1 MGKGYNTTDNRGH
14 QPNMKSIQC
23 PATVL
28 LLATILLLASQTTS
42 SLSMDRMQK
51 QRTPATGSMSQEWNK
66 RALEDLLT
74 QLTLPEG
81 DSQQEAEVVSMVT
94 GGTGT
99 ELERSVDNTPE
110 TLQRGRKAGCKNFYW
125 KGFTVC

>member
-1 MGKGYNTTDNRGH
+1 
-14 QPNMKSIQC
+14 
-23 PATVL
+23 L
-28 LLATILLLASQTTS
+28 LLCIRCSVCIFLISIY
-42 SLSMDRMQK
+42 MCVCVCVCVC
-51 QRTPATGSMSQEWNK
+51 EWSK
-66 RALEDLLT
+66 RALEDLLS

-94 GGTGT
+94 GGAGT